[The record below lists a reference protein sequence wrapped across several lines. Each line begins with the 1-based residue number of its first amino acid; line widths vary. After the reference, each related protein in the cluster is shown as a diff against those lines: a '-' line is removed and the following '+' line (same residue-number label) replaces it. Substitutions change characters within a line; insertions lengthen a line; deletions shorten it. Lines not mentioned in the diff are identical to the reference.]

1 MNDELFPIEDR
12 EKNIPRWVQIL
23 IGLALGLLTLA
34 LGFALTVGLLLTPNE
49 KAPILAIVV
58 GLVFLLVCVWVLE
71 KCFRLVTGRKNRG
84 GLMSP
89 TALRVISIFFLVFP
103 VAGLFTGYYRQ
114 MGPIAIVQAGMY
126 FCAFLGLR
134 KLASKRE
141 AATAAKDVPTDSHDS
156 W

>member
-1 MNDELFPIEDR
+1 MNDELFPLEKR
-12 EKNIPRWVQIL
+12 EKEISRWVQIL

-49 KAPILAIVV
+49 KAPILAIAV

-103 VAGLFTGYYRQ
+103 LAGLFTGYHRQ
-114 MGPIAIVQAGMY
+114 MGPIAILQAVMY
-126 FCAFLGLR
+126 LFAFLGLR

-141 AATAAKDVPTDSHDS
+141 AAAAAKDLPNGQSQ
-156 W
+156 